1 MENPLNVDN
10 ASNNGNRG
18 NLLVCHDFQ
27 FLPSLCLLF
36 HHRPHHLFITLL
48 CNIIAKDLQLS
59 QQVLRHS

>member
-1 MENPLNVDN
+1 MVNPLNVHIVN
-10 ASNNGNRG
+10 NNGNRG

-48 CNIIAKDLQLS
+48 CNIIAKDFQLS